1 MSETALITG
10 ASGGIGA
17 QFARI
22 HAATGGNLVLVARNL
37 EKLEKIK
44 ADLEPKYGISILIIA
59 MDLSHEG
66 SAKSLFSQTEAAGI
80 EISILIN
87 NAGVGGH
94 GKLCER
100 DLSSDQAM
108 MQLNMG
114 TLVSLTHLYLDSMI
128 QRGYGKILNVGSSAA
143 FLPGPLQAVY
153 YATKAF
159 VLSFSQAL
167 AEELSGTGVT
177 VTVLCPGPVKT
188 GFAKAGD
195 LEEVKVFQ
203 YGASAESVAI
213 CGYTA
218 MQDEKLVVVN
228 NSVLGFLLTWVTPL
242 IPQKVTTQILPLIVG
257 EAEKDDIEVM
267 AGLAIRLALDQSL
280 GPLSPRTG
288 H

>member
-10 ASGGIGA
+10 ASGGIGE

-37 EKLEKIK
+37 ERLEKIK
-44 ADLEPKYGISILIIA
+44 ADLESKYGISVLIIA
-59 MDLSHEG
+59 MDLSLDG
-66 SAKSLFSQTEAAGI
+66 SAKSLFTQTEAAGI

-87 NAGVGGH
+87 NTGVGGH
-94 GKLCER
+94 GTLYER

-114 TLVSLTHLYLDSMI
+114 AVVSLTHLYLDPMV
-128 QRGYGKILNVGSSAA
+128 QRGYGKILNVGSTAA

-188 GFAKAGD
+188 DFAKASD

-213 CGYTA
+213 CGYSA
-218 MQDEKLVVVN
+218 MQDKKLVVTN
-228 NSVLGFLLTWVTPL
+228 NIVLSFLLTWVTPL
-242 IPQKVTTQILPLIVG
+242 IPRRMLLKFSRLSLEKSKKTT
-257 EAEKDDIEVM
+257 
-267 AGLAIRLALDQSL
+267 
-280 GPLSPRTG
+280 
-288 H
+288 